1 MPSLGLVAL
10 VGCLCLSPLAS
21 AQDARPGASQ
31 PPAAGQ
37 TAPAATKPAGA
48 AQAGQP
54 AAPAGQ
60 PAAAATPAAA
70 PAAGAAGAARAAGAA
85 PAAAG
90 QRAATPADGAAQPP
104 ERQTYYLALLR
115 RGPKFIANGQ
125 PGAQVMA
132 KQHEAHVAQLA
143 NLGVLALGGTCGE
156 QAEGS
161 DPLVELC
168 VIDAPSLEK
177 ARRYVEQDP
186 TVIAGHLRAEFVP
199 WMGPKGLCLKL
210 PAAEPAPATAA
221 ATDGAAPGA
230 QPAAKPMQVNPNRPN
245 AAQAKP
251 AAPSPAGA
259 AAPAT
264 PAAAPA
270 PAPASPPAPAPAPA
284 AGTPAKPAS
293 KPKPAAGS
301 VPPPKT
307 SPKS

>member
-1 MPSLGLVAL
+1 MSRLGLIAL
-10 VGCLCLSPLAS
+10 ASCLCLSPLAS
-21 AQDARPGASQ
+21 AQDARPVAP
-31 PPAAGQ
+31 PPAATGQ
-37 TAPAATKPAGA
+37 TAPAAAKPAT
-48 AQAGQP
+48 
-54 AAPAGQ
+54 AAPAGK
-60 PAAAATPAAA
+60 PAAPEAAAAA
-70 PAAGAAGAARAAGAA
+70 PAASPAAAGAA
-85 PAAAG
+85 PAAPG
-90 QRAATPADGAAQPP
+90 PRAATPANGAATPP

-115 RGPKFIANGQ
+115 RGPKWIAEGQ
-125 PGAQVMA
+125 PGAQVAA

-186 TVIAGHLRAEFVP
+186 TVVSGHLRAEFVP

-210 PAAEPAPATAA
+210 PATATATAA
-221 ATDGAAPGA
+221 AAPAAIDPVA

-245 AAQAKP
+245 AAQVKP
-251 AAPSPAGA
+251 GAPAPAGA
-259 AAPAT
+259 AAPGA

-270 PAPASPPAPAPAPA
+270 PAPGSPPAAAPAPAPA
-284 AGTPAKPAS
+284 AGTPKPAPKS
-293 KPKPAAGS
+293 KPAAPAPGS
-301 VPPPKT
+301 VPAPKA